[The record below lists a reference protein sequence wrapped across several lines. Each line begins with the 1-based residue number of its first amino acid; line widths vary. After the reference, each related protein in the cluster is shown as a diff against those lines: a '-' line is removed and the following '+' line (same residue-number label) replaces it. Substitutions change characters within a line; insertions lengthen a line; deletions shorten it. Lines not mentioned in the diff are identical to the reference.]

1 MPRVKP
7 FYAVKCNN
15 SRVVVKLLADLGA
28 GFDCASKPE
37 IEFVQEIGVKPEQ
50 IIYANPCKQISQIR
64 FAAKSGV
71 QMMTFDNE
79 EELVKVSQSHPNAKM
94 VLRITTDD
102 SKSTI
107 CLSVKFGASLN
118 VCRHLLEMAM
128 KLNVEVIGV
137 SFHVGSGCNDPNTFA
152 QSIADALSV
161 FEIASEFGHNMRLLD
176 IGGGFPGTDNSE
188 IKFEEFAAVVN
199 SALDLYFPESSA
211 VDIIAEPGKYYVES
225 AFSLAVN
232 IIAKKEVQLVQ
243 SGSNGEESGPIKN
256 VLYYVNDGIYG
267 SFSCKLYN
275 HAHPKP
281 VLHKKPSPNQ
291 PIYSSSLWGPTCDG
305 LDQIAEHLNLPEL
318 YVGDWLL
325 FNSMG
330 AYTVA
335 TSCSFNGFLPP
346 QIHSAMSRQTWD
358 DVQLLRRGIE
368 QAVTREKLPVSPCFV
383 DGN

>member
-1 MPRVKP
+1 MPGYIQESDFIMLEEGSTARDLMDKMIEDFSRSEERDAFLVADLGVVVKKHLDFIKLMPRVKP

-137 SFHVGSGCNDPNTFA
+137 
-152 QSIADALSV
+152 
-161 FEIASEFGHNMRLLD
+161 R
-176 IGGGFPGTDNSE
+176 
-188 IKFEEFAAVVN
+188 
-199 SALDLYFPESSA
+199 
-211 VDIIAEPGKYYVES
+211 
-225 AFSLAVN
+225 
-232 IIAKKEVQLVQ
+232 
-243 SGSNGEESGPIKN
+243 
-256 VLYYVNDGIYG
+256 
-267 SFSCKLYN
+267 
-275 HAHPKP
+275 
-281 VLHKKPSPNQ
+281 
-291 PIYSSSLWGPTCDG
+291 
-305 LDQIAEHLNLPEL
+305 
-318 YVGDWLL
+318 
-325 FNSMG
+325 
-330 AYTVA
+330 
-335 TSCSFNGFLPP
+335 
-346 QIHSAMSRQTWD
+346 
-358 DVQLLRRGIE
+358 
-368 QAVTREKLPVSPCFV
+368 
-383 DGN
+383 